1 MRLASSS
8 SRSARTTTLRARRAA
23 WWSGAILLCAATVT
37 QPSAAAIDLGA
48 LARGRDGVLPRA
60 VGALASTIVELPSGA
75 APPPGFVRIGT
86 TPSGANIGVLD
97 LGAERLFALATERP
111 ELALGWSPPLR
122 LLLDRA
128 DGLTFA
134 SSFRNTTGLTGKGV
148 VLGIVDTGIDPT
160 HPDLKD
166 ASGKSRILWW
176 LDFSLERTN
185 HYPALEDAL
194 GCRSDPN
201 DTNGVPCAVLD
212 AGDVQALLSDD
223 DPTNDPRDFG
233 GHGTHVASLAGGT
246 GASSSPPRYVGVA
259 PGASYIV
266 ARVARKG
273 GGIYDADVLKAA
285 KFVFDRAE
293 ELTMPA
299 VVNLSLGSDFGGHDG
314 STPAELGLESLVGA
328 DYPGRAIV
336 VAAGNSAGLYD
347 GSGTG
352 VPNPLGVHTEVHVAD
367 GATALVP
374 IITPATSDGVTEG
387 TVYVWLTLRAGD
399 HLKLGVDDS
408 AGTVIAPIA
417 TGKESVVSRGQ
428 AEVTVINGVT
438 NGGSPI
444 PSGTF
449 SAAVVIDGSW
459 SSNEVFGLRLEGLAS
474 ARIWIEGDGLL
485 SPERSIGPLLPRA
498 QKEGTVNVPASAPD
512 LIAVGATVNRTDWPD
527 YVGETVSLAGLG
539 PPEDAPTD
547 TPAYFS
553 SAGPNALGALK
564 PDLVAPGANVVG
576 AMAAD
581 ADPRGAGSGGLFD
594 DLGLCGEL
602 GYAVDCFVVDDA
614 HALTGG
620 TSMSAPMVT
629 GAIALL
635 FERDPSL
642 HQAEV
647 KALLQ
652 AGARRLAG
660 GVAQQLGAGA
670 LDLEGT
676 LQALDEGDLERTP
689 GAGTELIVS
698 ESYAHPDP
706 TWPLTGLL
714 ELRDDA
720 GAVVDG
726 FAASRLALVV
736 TGATT
741 LEPLTQLAPGLWQF
755 AVAAPSGSGGR
766 SLALA
771 VTFDDQV
778 IAAKELPIAVDQ
790 ANVAVLPSARGGCA
804 LAPATSGAQSAAWL
818 ALAAALAVA
827 RRRRTRRSWPD

>member
-1 MRLASSS
+1 MRLVSP
-8 SRSARTTTLRARRAA
+8 
-23 WWSGAILLCAATVT
+23 WGVLLCATTTAL
-37 QPSAAAIDLGA
+37 PAAAAIDLGA
-48 LARGRDGVLPRA
+48 LARSRGGVLPRA
-60 VGALASTIVELPSGA
+60 VGAQASTIVELPPGA
-75 APPPGFVRIGT
+75 AAPPGFVRIGT
-86 TPSGANIGVLD
+86 TPSGTSLGVLD

-148 VLGIVDTGIDPT
+148 VLGIVDTGLDPT

-166 ASGKSRILWW
+166 ASGRSRILWW
-176 LDFSLERTN
+176 LDFSRERTN
-185 HYPALEDAL
+185 HYPELEDEL
-194 GCRSDPN
+194 GCRADPN

-212 AGDVQALLSDD
+212 ADDVQTLLADD

-246 GASSSPPRYVGVA
+246 GAADSPPRYVGVA

-293 ELTMPA
+293 DLAMPA

-314 STPAELGLESLVGA
+314 TTPAELGLESLVGPA
-328 DYPGRAIV
+328 YPGRAIV

-347 GSGTG
+347 GVGTG

-374 IITPATSDGVTEG
+374 IITPPTSDGVTEG

-408 AGTVIAPIA
+408 RGAVVAPIA
-417 TGKESVVSRGQ
+417 VGQESVVSRGR

-444 PSGTF
+444 PPGSF
-449 SAAVVIDGSW
+449 AAAVVIDGSW
-459 SSNEVFGLRLEGLAS
+459 SSGEVFGLRLEGLAS
-474 ARIWIEGDGLL
+474 ARIWLEGDGLL

-512 LIAVGATVNRTDWPD
+512 LIAVGATVNRLDWPD
-527 YVGETVSLAGLG
+527 YAGETVSLAGLG
-539 PPEDAPTD
+539 PPEDAPPD

-581 ADPRGAGSGGLFD
+581 ADPRGSGSGGLFD
-594 DLGLCGEL
+594 DMGLCGEL

-635 FERDPSL
+635 FERDPTL

-660 GVAQQLGAGA
+660 SGVPEQLGAGA
-670 LDLEGT
+670 LDLDGT

-689 GAGTELIVS
+689 GSGTELIVS

-706 TWPLTGLL
+706 TWPLSGLL

-720 GAVVDG
+720 GDIVDG
-726 FAASRLALVV
+726 FDASRLVLAAE
-736 TGATT
+736 GAST
-741 LEPLTQLAPGLWQF
+741 LEPLTRLAPGLWRF
-755 AVAAPSGSGGR
+755 AVVAPRGSGGR
-766 SLALA
+766 TLALA
-771 VTFDDQV
+771 VTFDGRV
-778 IAAKELPIAVDQ
+778 VAAKALPIAVDR
-790 ANVAVLPSARGGCA
+790 ADAASLPSARGGCA
-804 LAPATSGAQSAAWL
+804 LVPTRNGAPKGAWL
-818 ALAAALAVA
+818 AAVVALGVV
-827 RRRRTRRSWPD
+827 RRRRSRRSWPH

>member
-1 MRLASSS
+1 M
-8 SRSARTTTLRARRAA
+8 RRAA
-23 WWSGAILLCAATVT
+23 IAQWCAGAALSCAATAA
-37 QPSAAAIDLGA
+37 PRASAAIDLGA
-48 LARGRDGVLPRA
+48 LARGRHGVLPRA
-60 VGALASTIVELPSGA
+60 VGAQASTVVELPSGA
-75 APPPGFVRIGT
+75 AAPPGFVPIAT
-86 TPSGANIGVLD
+86 TPSGASIGVLD
-97 LGAERLFALATERP
+97 LGAERLFTLATERP
-111 ELALGWSPPLR
+111 ELTLGWSPPWR

-134 SSFRNTTGLTGKGV
+134 SGFRNATGLTGKGV
-148 VLGIVDTGIDPT
+148 VLGIVDTGLDPT

-176 LDFSLERTN
+176 LDFSRERTN
-185 HYPALEDAL
+185 HYRALEDEL

-212 AGDVQALLSDD
+212 GDDVQALLADD

-246 GASSSPPRYVGVA
+246 GAASSPPRYVGVA

-266 ARVARKG
+266 ARVARKS

-285 KFVFDRAE
+285 KFVFDRAGD
-293 ELTMPA
+293 LGMPA

-314 STPAELGLESLVGA
+314 STPAELGLESLVGP

-336 VAAGNSAGLYD
+336 VAAGNSAGLYA
-347 GSGTG
+347 GAGTG

-374 IITPATSDGVTEG
+374 IITPPTGDGVTEG

-408 AGTVIAPIA
+408 DGAVLAPIEPGA
-417 TGKESVVSRGQ
+417 EAVVSRGR
-428 AEVTVINGVT
+428 AEITVINGVT

-444 PSGTF
+444 PPGSF

-459 SSNEVFGLRLEGLAS
+459 SSSQVFGLRLEGLAS
-474 ARIWIEGDGLL
+474 ARIWIEGDGPL

-498 QKEGTVNVPASAPD
+498 QKEGTVNVPASAPA
-512 LIAVGATVNRTDWPD
+512 LIAVGATVNRTEWPD
-527 YVGETVSLAGLG
+527 YAGETVSLAGLG
-539 PPEDAPTD
+539 PPEDAPPD

-553 SAGPNALGALK
+553 SAGPNALGVLK
-564 PDLVAPGANVVG
+564 PELVAPGANVVG

-594 DLGLCGEL
+594 DMGLCGEL
-602 GYAVDCFVVDDA
+602 GYAADCFVVDEA

-652 AGARRLAG
+652 AGARRLTGAG
-660 GVAQQLGAGA
+660 LPEQVGAGA
-670 LDLEGT
+670 LDLGGT
-676 LQALDEGDLERTP
+676 LQALDAGDLERTP
-689 GAGTELIVS
+689 GTGSELIVS
-698 ESYAHPDP
+698 ASYAHPDP

-720 GAVVDG
+720 GNVVDG
-726 FAASRLALVV
+726 FDASRLALAAA
-736 TGATT
+736 GATV

-755 AVAAPSGSGGR
+755 AVAAASGSGGR
-766 SLALA
+766 TLTLA
-771 VTFDDQV
+771 VTFDGQV
-778 IAAKELPIAVDQ
+778 VAAKELPIAVDR
-790 ANVAVLPSARGGCA
+790 ANAGVLPSARGGCA
-804 LAPATSGAQSAAWL
+804 LVPAERGVEHAGWL
-818 ALAAALAVA
+818 ALLAALAVA
-827 RRRRTRRSWPD
+827 RRRRPRRAWTD

>member
-1 MRLASSS
+1 MRRFGLARCS
-8 SRSARTTTLRARRAA
+8 TFC
-23 WWSGAILLCAATVT
+23 GACALLGAATVAS
-37 QPSAAAIDLGA
+37 PSPAAIDLGA
-48 LARGRDGVLPRA
+48 LARSRNGVLPRA
-60 VGALASTIVELPSGA
+60 VGAQASTIVELATGA
-75 APPPGFVRIGT
+75 VAPPGFVRIGT
-86 TPSGANIGVLD
+86 TPSGTSIGVLD
-97 LGAERLFALATERP
+97 LGAERLFALASERP

-128 DGLTFA
+128 DGLTGA
-134 SSFRNTTGLTGKGV
+134 SSFRNATGLTGKGV
-148 VLGIVDTGIDPT
+148 VLGIVDTGVDAT

-166 ASGKSRILWW
+166 ANGKSRILWW
-176 LDFSLERTN
+176 LDFSRERAN
-185 HYPALEDAL
+185 HYPDLEDEL
-194 GCRSDPN
+194 GCRSDPE
-201 DTNGVPCAVLD
+201 DANGVPCAVLD
-212 AGDVQALLSDD
+212 ANDVQALLSDD
-223 DPTNDPRDFG
+223 DPANDPRDFG

-246 GASSSPPRYVGVA
+246 GASNSPARYVGVA

-266 ARVARKG
+266 ARVARKA

-285 KFVFDRAE
+285 KFVFDRAG
-293 ELTMPA
+293 ELSMPA

-314 STPAELGLESLVGA
+314 STPAEIGLESLVDG
-328 DYPGRAIV
+328 YQGRAIV
-336 VAAGNSAGLYD
+336 VAAGNSAGLYE
-347 GSGTG
+347 GAGTG
-352 VPNPLGVHTEVHVAD
+352 VPNPLGVHTEVHVAE

-399 HLKLGVDDS
+399 HLKLGVDDREGS
-408 AGTVIAPIA
+408 VIAPIA

-444 PSGTF
+444 PPGSF
-449 SAAVVIDGSW
+449 AAAVVIDGSW
-459 SSNEVFGLRLEGLAS
+459 RSSEVFGLRLEGLAS

-485 SPERSIGPLLPRA
+485 SPENSIGPLLPRA

-512 LIAVGATVNRTDWPD
+512 LIAVGATVNRTEWPD
-527 YVGETVSLAGLG
+527 YAGETVSITGLG
-539 PPEDAPTD
+539 PPEDAPPN

-594 DLGLCGEL
+594 DMGLCGQL
-602 GYAVDCFVVDDA
+602 GFAPDCFVVDDA
-614 HALTGG
+614 HGVTGG

-635 FERDPSL
+635 FERDSTL
-642 HQAEV
+642 TQAQV

-652 AGARRLAG
+652 AGARRLSG
-660 GVAQQLGAGA
+660 SGVPEQLGAGA
-670 LDLEGT
+670 LNLEGT
-676 LQALDEGDLERTP
+676 LQVLDAGFLDSTP
-689 GAGTELIVS
+689 GSGTELLVS

-706 TWPLTGLL
+706 GWPLTGLL

-720 GAVVDG
+720 DDIVDG
-726 FAASRLALVV
+726 FDPSELALLVE
-736 TGATT
+736 GAST
-741 LEPLTQLAPGLWQF
+741 LEPLTKLAPGLWQF

-766 SLALA
+766 TLSLA
-771 VTFDDQV
+771 VTLDGRV
-778 IAAKELPIAVDQ
+778 VAAKELPIAVDR
-790 ANVAVLPSARGGCA
+790 ANVNVLPSARGGCA
-804 LAPATSGAQSAAWL
+804 LAPPASAARRGAWFVL
-818 ALAAALAVA
+818 VLGFGAF
-827 RRRRTRRSWPD
+827 RRRRTRRAWTD